1 MDSKIVIRR
10 ARPEDVPELQSF
22 TRNTFTW
29 GDYVADALP
38 EWLNEPGDLWVA
50 DAAGK
55 PVGVNH
61 VRYLSE
67 DEAWFEGVRV
77 HPDYRR
83 LGIGRLLTETSIR
96 KARERGARLVRVSID
111 GDNFR
116 SQGMSQSI
124 GFVLVDE
131 LIDLHKELP
140 AGLADAVD
148 EDIAGKPAPGEPST
162 DNAAV
167 GSQTTYAATDGAV
180 PGPAVVDNAMLGVA
194 AADGTVPDVA
204 AADDITVVAAS
215 PSDAGLLA
223 EEAGKSIAYI
233 GCDYTWRK
241 VGKKSVLT
249 DLTNGVRV
257 MMAKDADGAI
267 RGGTWFG
274 SFFVEPDNEQGGRM
288 TVMAELGSIFGDEPA
303 IRALVHWAENTLAEK
318 RERDELPAAK
328 LFANCRKSIPARS
341 ILPTLG
347 FRPEEHGLGLWEL
360 NLQTGRG

>member
-10 ARPEDVPELQSF
+10 ARAEDVPELQSF

-140 AGLADAVD
+140 AGLA
-148 EDIAGKPAPGEPST
+148 T
-162 DNAAV
+162 
-167 GSQTTYAATDGAV
+167 
-180 PGPAVVDNAMLGVA
+180 
-194 AADGTVPDVA
+194 AADQTAIDG
-204 AADDITVVAAS
+204 ITVVAAS

-223 EEAGKSIAYI
+223 EEAAKSIAYI

-303 IRALVHWAENTLAEK
+303 IRVLVHWAENTLAEK

-360 NLQTGRG
+360 SLLVRE